1 MDEARSGPGLES
13 GSGAMGDGMGATQS
27 GASANPGLKQQAM
40 DSVRGARE
48 QVMTQV
54 RDRAGTA
61 REGATRLVDE
71 RAKNLAGS
79 VHALAT
85 AFEAAAASLTEGN
98 QARLAE
104 LTRELSGRAHRI
116 ASYLEEKDTR
126 GLMTDLEGTARQH
139 PAAFL
144 GTTFA
149 AGLAAGR
156 FLRSSTATDTGVP
169 ATTEQGVDF
178 EFRPDAALLADD
190 AAGYSSSGS
199 TGPTGETFGSR
210 IGESESDTGYRAG
223 GSTGGYG
230 NPGSGYG
237 ATGSSLG
244 ATRTGPGDAGF
255 GPTRTESGADELRAG
270 GHIGT
275 GGAAMASRAA
285 GSAPIGSGTG
295 GLQGGGSIG
304 NDLDSTDRNDESST
318 PQRPTGGEG
327 GL

>member
-1 MDEARSGPGLES
+1 MDEARSGPGFES
-13 GSGAMGDGMGATQS
+13 GSGAMGDGMGTTQS
-27 GASANPGLKQQAM
+27 EASANPGLKQQTM

-54 RDRAGTA
+54 RERADTA
-61 REGATRLVDE
+61 REGATRMVDE
-71 RAKNLAGS
+71 RKKTLAGS
-79 VHALAT
+79 VQALAT
-85 AFEAAAASLTEGN
+85 AFDAAAASLSDGN
-98 QARLAE
+98 QTRLAE
-104 LTRELSGRAHRI
+104 LTRELSGRAQRI
-116 ASYLEEKDTR
+116 ASYLEEQDTR
-126 GLMTDLEGTARQH
+126 GLVTDLEGTAREH

-156 FLRSSTATDTGVP
+156 FLRSSTDTGLP

-178 EFRPDAALLADD
+178 EFHPDAALLADD
-190 AAGYSSSGS
+190 T
-199 TGPTGETFGSR
+199 TG
-210 IGESESDTGYRAG
+210 
-223 GSTGGYG
+223 GGYG

-237 ATGSSLG
+237 TTGSSIG

-255 GPTRTESGADELRAG
+255 GSTRTESGTGEYRAS

-295 GLQGGGSIG
+295 GLQGGGAIG
-304 NDLDSTDRNDESST
+304 DDLSSTGRNDDDSTTS
-318 PQRPTGGEG
+318 QRGTGGEG